1 MTNLEFSNSNSKITL
16 SVLSVLLFSFLLVI
30 FFMNTYSSS
39 IADNKIAFYHQ
50 DFDASEKKLFLVGSS
65 DVAQIN
71 EVFIQNFIFDSKS
84 NYKIYNLGYGE
95 DKPAKRL
102 AYINDIISAKPE
114 IVVYGISFRDFANF
128 TAQAAILRGFVDPD
142 SQNEH
147 ILPEPEIFYKNI
159 ERSIGSFLNL
169 DYENLK
175 YPQQI
180 SRSIIHKS
188 ISSLKVYETT
198 VYGAT
203 PTKPF
208 WPIFGYLGTIL
219 NDEQLRDLYA
229 RQCEENH
236 RGCSL
241 SYEPINP
248 EKNENFS
255 ALKEIIKKLKEND
268 IQVIVYSSPFGKN
281 YLDSMRESDKQ
292 IFATFLSII
301 SNEFDIPVYQ
311 LHDKYTNEQIWY
323 DNSHFAQGNS
333 EILPNVDIG
342 QIILDELKNVI

>member
-1 MTNLEFSNSNSKITL
+1 ME
-16 SVLSVLLFSFLLVI
+16 
-30 FFMNTYSSS
+30 
-39 IADNKIAFYHQ
+39 DNKIWFYHQ
-50 DFDASEKKLFLVGSS
+50 TFDTNEKKIFLIGSS
-65 DVAQIN
+65 QTGQLN
-71 EVFIQNFIFDSKS
+71 EAFIQNLIFDSKS
-84 NYKIYNLGYGE
+84 NYKIYNLAYGE
-95 DKPAKRL
+95 DTPVRRL

-114 IVVYGISFRDFANF
+114 NVVYGIGFRDFAKG
-128 TAQAAILRGFVDPD
+128 TWVFVDPD

-188 ISSLKVYETT
+188 TSSLKVYETT

-281 YLDSMRESDKQ
+281 YLDSMRDSDKQ

-311 LHDKYTNEQIWY
+311 LHDKYTNEQIWF
-323 DNSHFAQGNS
+323 DNSHIALGNS

>member
-114 IVVYGISFRDFANF
+114 IVVYGISFRDF
-128 TAQAAILRGFVDPD
+128 TKGTWVFVDPD

-248 EKNENFS
+248 EKNENFT
-255 ALKEIIKKLKEND
+255 ALKEII
-268 IQVIVYSSPFGKN
+268 
-281 YLDSMRESDKQ
+281 
-292 IFATFLSII
+292 
-301 SNEFDIPVYQ
+301 
-311 LHDKYTNEQIWY
+311 
-323 DNSHFAQGNS
+323 
-333 EILPNVDIG
+333 
-342 QIILDELKNVI
+342 

>member
-95 DKPAKRL
+95 DKPVKRL

-114 IVVYGISFRDFANF
+114 IVVYGISFRDF
-128 TAQAAILRGFVDPD
+128 TKGTWVFVDPD

-175 YPQQI
+175 SPQQI
-180 SRSIIHKS
+180 SRSIIHES

-203 PTKPF
+203 LTKPF
-208 WPIFGYLGTIL
+208 WPSFDNLGTIL

-268 IQVIVYSSPFGKN
+268 IEVIIYSTPHNKN

-311 LHDKYTNEQIWY
+311 LHDRYINEQIWY
-323 DNSHFAQGNS
+323 DNSHVALGNNK
-333 EILPNVDIG
+333 ILHNADIG
-342 QIILDELKNVI
+342 QIILDELKN

>member
-30 FFMNTYSSS
+30 FFMNTYGSSME
-39 IADNKIAFYHQ
+39 DNKIWFYHQ

-65 DVAQIN
+65 HIAQIN

-175 YPQQI
+175 SPQQI

-203 PTKPF
+203 LTKPF
-208 WPIFGYLGTIL
+208 WPSFDNLGTIL

-311 LHDKYTNEQIWY
+311 LHDRYINEQIWY
-323 DNSHFAQGNS
+323 DNSHVALGNNK
-333 EILPNVDIG
+333 ILHNVDIG
-342 QIILDELKNVI
+342 QIILDELKN

>member
-30 FFMNTYSSS
+30 FFMNTYGSSME
-39 IADNKIAFYHQ
+39 DNKIWFYHQ

-65 DVAQIN
+65 HIAQIN

-95 DKPAKRL
+95 DKPVKRL

-128 TAQAAILRGFVDPD
+128 TAQAAALRGFVDPD

-175 YPQQI
+175 SPQQI

-268 IQVIVYSSPFGKN
+268 IEVIIYSTPHNKN

-323 DNSHFAQGNS
+323 DNSHLAQGNS

>member
-30 FFMNTYSSS
+30 FFMNTYGSSME
-39 IADNKIAFYHQ
+39 DNKIWFYHQ

-65 DVAQIN
+65 HIAQIN

-175 YPQQI
+175 SPQQI

-203 PTKPF
+203 LTKPF
-208 WPIFGYLGTIL
+208 WPSFDNLGTIL

-311 LHDKYTNEQIWY
+311 LHDKYTKEQIWY
-323 DNSHFAQGNS
+323 DNSHLAQGNS

>member
-114 IVVYGISFRDFANF
+114 IVVYGISFRDF
-128 TAQAAILRGFVDPD
+128 TKGTWVFVDPD

-188 ISSLKVYETT
+188 TSSLKVYETT

-208 WPIFGYLGTIL
+208 WSIFGYLGTIL

-323 DNSHFAQGNS
+323 DNSHFALGNS

>member
-1 MTNLEFSNSNSKITL
+1 
-16 SVLSVLLFSFLLVI
+16 
-30 FFMNTYSSS
+30 MNTYSSS

-114 IVVYGISFRDFANF
+114 IVVYGISFRDF
-128 TAQAAILRGFVDPD
+128 TKGTWVFVDPD

-268 IQVIVYSSPFGKN
+268 IEVIIYSTPHNKN

-292 IFATFLSII
+292 IFDTFLSII
-301 SNEFDIPVYQ
+301 SDEFDIPVYR
-311 LHDKYTNEQIWY
+311 LHDRYINEQIWY
-323 DNSHFAQGNS
+323 DNSHVALGNN
-333 EILPNVDIG
+333 EISHNVDIG
-342 QIILDELKNVI
+342 QIILDELKN

>member
-30 FFMNTYSSS
+30 FFMNTYGSSME
-39 IADNKIAFYHQ
+39 DNKIWFYHQ

-65 DVAQIN
+65 HIAQIN

-95 DKPAKRL
+95 DKPVKRL

-114 IVVYGISFRDFANF
+114 IVVYGISFRDF
-128 TAQAAILRGFVDPD
+128 TKGTWVFVDPD

-175 YPQQI
+175 SPQQI

-203 PTKPF
+203 LTKPF
-208 WPIFGYLGTIL
+208 WPSFDNLGTIL

-268 IQVIVYSSPFGKN
+268 IEVIIYSTPHSKYF
-281 YLDSMRESDKQ
+281 LDSMRESDKQ
-292 IFATFLSII
+292 IFDTFLSII
-301 SNEFDIPVYQ
+301 SDEFDIPVYQ
-311 LHDKYTNEQIWY
+311 LHDRYINEQIWY
-323 DNSHFAQGNS
+323 DNSHVALGNNK
-333 EILPNVDIG
+333 ILHNADIG
-342 QIILDELKNVI
+342 QIILDELKN

>member
-1 MTNLEFSNSNSKITL
+1 MINPEFSNSNSKITL
-16 SVLSVLLFSFLLVI
+16 SALSVLLFSFLLVI
-30 FFMNTYSSS
+30 FFMNTYGSSMEDS
-39 IADNKIAFYHQ
+39 KIVFYHQ
-50 DFDASEKKLFLVGSS
+50 VFDTNEKKIFLIGSS
-65 DVAQIN
+65 QTGQLN
-71 EVFIQNFIFDSKS
+71 EKFIQNLIFDSKS

-95 DKPAKRL
+95 DKPVKRL

-114 IVVYGISFRDFANF
+114 IVVYGISFRDF
-128 TAQAAILRGFVDPD
+128 TKGTWVFVDPD

-208 WPIFGYLGTIL
+208 WPSFDNLGTIL

-311 LHDKYTNEQIWY
+311 LLDKYTNEQIWY
-323 DNSHFAQGNS
+323 DNSHFALGNS

-342 QIILDELKNVI
+342 QIILDELKN

>member
-1 MTNLEFSNSNSKITL
+1 
-16 SVLSVLLFSFLLVI
+16 
-30 FFMNTYSSS
+30 MNTYSSS
-39 IADNKIAFYHQ
+39 ISDNKIEFYHQ
-50 DFDASEKKLFLVGSS
+50 DFDASEKKIFLVGSS

-71 EVFIQNFIFDSKS
+71 EAFIQNFIFDSKS

-114 IVVYGISFRDFANF
+114 IVVYGISFKDF
-128 TAQAAILRGFVDPD
+128 TKGTWVFVDPD

-219 NDEQLRDLYA
+219 NDEQLR
-229 RQCEENH
+229 
-236 RGCSL
+236 
-241 SYEPINP
+241 
-248 EKNENFS
+248 
-255 ALKEIIKKLKEND
+255 
-268 IQVIVYSSPFGKN
+268 
-281 YLDSMRESDKQ
+281 
-292 IFATFLSII
+292 
-301 SNEFDIPVYQ
+301 
-311 LHDKYTNEQIWY
+311 
-323 DNSHFAQGNS
+323 
-333 EILPNVDIG
+333 
-342 QIILDELKNVI
+342 